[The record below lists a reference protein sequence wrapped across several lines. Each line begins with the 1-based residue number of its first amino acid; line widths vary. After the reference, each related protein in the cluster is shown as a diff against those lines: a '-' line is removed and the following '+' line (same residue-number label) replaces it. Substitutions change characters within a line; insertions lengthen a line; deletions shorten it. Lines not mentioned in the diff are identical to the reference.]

1 MNDKILKKSF
11 RENKLYITL
20 IIIVNIISTI
30 LTIIAPVL
38 VGNIMEEIVNYNIQ
52 NMIKLIGIIAVVY
65 ICIFL
70 LDSTCVN
77 SLSKLSGKIGE
88 NLRDIL
94 FKKLQ
99 KLSISYIDKNRHG
112 ELVNKFVY
120 DAENI
125 SLAVIQASSKIV
137 VGIVTILGSII
148 IMVKLN
154 LIMAVI
160 TVLSAPLMYFI
171 SKFVV
176 SRTKKMFKENA
187 NLVSELNGYT
197 QEIINGNK
205 TVKDFNYTKIVENN
219 FKKINKKLYESGKK
233 TQFYSALTNPSTR
246 FVNNITYIII
256 GIIGIVLIKKG
267 QTDLGILTSFLM
279 YVNVFARPF
288 NEITGVMSEI
298 QTASSS
304 YNKIKEFLRCG

>member
-1 MNDKILKKSF
+1 
-11 RENKLYITL
+11 
-20 IIIVNIISTI
+20 
-30 LTIIAPVL
+30 
-38 VGNIMEEIVNYNIQ
+38 
-52 NMIKLIGIIAVVY
+52 
-65 ICIFL
+65 
-70 LDSTCVN
+70 
-77 SLSKLSGKIGE
+77 
-88 NLRDIL
+88 
-94 FKKLQ
+94 
-99 KLSISYIDKNRHG
+99 
-112 ELVNKFVY
+112 
-120 DAENI
+120 
-125 SLAVIQASSKIV
+125 
-137 VGIVTILGSII
+137 
-148 IMVKLN
+148 MVKLN

-219 FKKINKKLYESGKK
+219 FKKINKKLYESEKK
-233 TQFYSALTNPSTR
+233 AQFYSALTNPSTR

-256 GIIGIVLIKKG
+256 GITGIVLIKKG

-304 YNKIKEFLRCG
+304 YNKIKEVLRCG

>member
-1 MNDKILKKSF
+1 M
-11 RENKLYITL
+11 YI
-20 IIIVNIISTI
+20 
-30 LTIIAPVL
+30 
-38 VGNIMEEIVNYNIQ
+38 
-52 NMIKLIGIIAVVY
+52 
-65 ICIFL
+65 L

-160 TVLSAPLMYFI
+160 TVLSAPLMCFI

-233 TQFYSALTNPSTR
+233 AQFYSALTNPSTR

-256 GIIGIVLIKKG
+256 GITGIVLIKKG
-267 QTDLGILTSFLM
+267 QIDLGILTSFLM

-304 YNKIKEFLRCG
+304 YNKIKEVLRCG

>member
-38 VGNIMEEIVNYNIQ
+38 IGNVMEEIVNYNIQ

-154 LIMAVI
+154 LIMA
-160 TVLSAPLMYFI
+160 
-171 SKFVV
+171 
-176 SRTKKMFKENA
+176 
-187 NLVSELNGYT
+187 GYT

-219 FKKINKKLYESGKK
+219 FKKINKKLYESEKK
-233 TQFYSALTNPSTR
+233 AQFYSALTNPSTR

-256 GIIGIVLIKKG
+256 GITGIVLIKKG